1 MNNNDLTF
9 FTNEPERNLYDRF
22 NKILKRDTE
31 FFDVLVGYFRA
42 SGFYLLQDSL
52 DNVSKIRILIGINTD
67 KEIVEMYKESQ
78 LQIDGLSNNAY
89 NTKKR
94 YVEKLKKEFENSE
107 DSEEVDTGVKKFISL
122 LKNGKLEVRVYSK
135 QPIHAKLYIMRNFEE
150 CADYGKV
157 ITGSSNFSANGLQNN
172 LEFNVELKN
181 AGDVK
186 FASEKFEELWKDS
199 IEVNQDCINTIEK
212 DTWVKED
219 ITPYEMYLKFL
230 YEYFKEQINDDRNLT
245 FNDGYVIE
253 GFKPYQYQKDAV
265 IQAKRI
271 LEQHN
276 GVFISDVVGLGKTYM
291 CSLLAVELDSWK
303 LFLVP
308 PVLIDYWKDV
318 LTSFGVRGFTVMST
332 GAIKKISEEKLYKK
346 YKYIFVDEAHKFRNE
361 RTETYAYLHEIC
373 AGKKVVLITATPQNN
388 YVTDIASQMYLFESK
403 TNSTI
408 PGVKKLEQFF
418 LSLRNDVKKY
428 SNDKSSIEYLGAVE
442 KASNA
447 IRDKVLRQVMIRR
460 TRTEIQNNY
469 EKDMKKQ
476 GLVFPK
482 VNDPIKETYE
492 FDEKTE
498 MIFESTIELIKQIK
512 YARYTPLTYVNES
525 VLTNE
530 MNSLLTGQRN
540 MTGFMKG
547 ILVMRLE
554 SSQYAFKMT
563 LGRFISS
570 LQSFIDMYCDGEVWI
585 SRKLNVD
592 ELLARDDIDTLLDAV
607 DKGNA
612 FHFKSEDFRES
623 FIVDLKH
630 DLDVLTTLQ
639 EMWDGIEKDNKL
651 DYFIDRLKTD
661 KRLSNKIIIFTGSTE
676 TGEYLTRNIE
686 DKLGRNVIYF
696 SGSMSDSIKNDIRN
710 NFDPNMDSEVQEDNY
725 DVLVTTD
732 VLAEGMNLHRSNVVI
747 NYDLPWNP
755 TRIMQRVGRI
765 NRVGTKFDELFI
777 YNFFPTT
784 NSNDITHQSE
794 NIISKIKMFH
804 DLLGEDSKFLTDEE
818 NVSTHELFR
827 QMTTIDDD
835 GDTGLNSELKYLSFI
850 RKVRDENPKLFTKI
864 IELPKK
870 IKIGRNGND
879 LELLTFFRKGYV
891 KKFYISDEKDT
902 RDISF
907 DDAIQMIET
916 DKNEES
922 IEINNKYYRL
932 LKMNKESFNIFEEND
947 GQDEFSE
954 QESRKGTNNARDI
967 SLIIKEVLKLSEL
980 TDEEEDKALRLIQ
993 LLDDGEI
1000 PLSYLKE
1007 AKKDSKLN
1015 IRSTVDLLPFYK
1027 RFVDSIPE
1035 TYFDYEENVIRNAD
1049 TPKEIVLSEL
1059 FIK

>member
-1 MNNNDLTF
+1 MNDLTF

-22 NKILKRDTE
+22 NKILKRDTQ

-42 SGFYLLQDSL
+42 SGFYLLQDAL
-52 DNVSKIRILIGINTD
+52 DNVAETRILIGINTD
-67 KEIVEMYKESQ
+67 KEVVEMYKESQ
-78 LQIDGLSNNAY
+78 LQIEELSSNAY

-94 YVEKLKKEFENSE
+94 YICKLTKEFENSE
-107 DSEEVDTGVKKFISL
+107 DNEEVDTGVKKFIEM
-122 LKNGKLEVRVYSK
+122 LKSGKLEVRVYSK
-135 QPIHAKLYIMRNFEE
+135 QPIHAKLYIMRNYED
-150 CADYGKV
+150 CADFGKV

-186 FASEKFEELWKDS
+186 FATEKFEELWRDS
-199 IEVNQDCINTIEK
+199 IEVNQECIDTIEK
-212 DTWVKED
+212 NTWVKED

-230 YEYFKEQINDDRNLT
+230 YEYFKEQINDDQNFT

-291 CSLLAVELDSWK
+291 CSLLALELDSWK

-308 PVLIDYWKDV
+308 PVLVDYWKDV
-318 LTSFGVRGFTVMST
+318 LSSFGVRGFTVMST
-332 GAIKKISEEKLYKK
+332 GAIKRISEEKSYKK

-388 YVTDIASQMYLFESK
+388 YITDIASQMYLFESK

-418 LSLRNDVKKY
+418 LSLRNDVKRY
-428 SNDKSSIEYLGAVE
+428 SNDKSSSEYLNAVE
-442 KASNA
+442 KASNK

-469 EKDMKKQ
+469 ATDLKKQ
-476 GLVFPK
+476 GLTFPK
-482 VNDPIKETYE
+482 VNNPIKETYE

-498 MIFESTIELIKQIK
+498 IVFETTIESIKQIK
-512 YARYTPLTYVNES
+512 YARYTPLTYVNASE
-525 VLTNE
+525 LTSE

-547 ILVMRLE
+547 ILVKRLE
-554 SSQYAFKMT
+554 SSQFAFKMT
-563 LGRFISS
+563 LSRFVSS
-570 LQSFIDMYCDGEVWI
+570 LQSFIDMYNNGEVWI

-592 ELLARDDIDTLLDAV
+592 ELLARDDIDSLLDGV

-612 FHFKSEDFRES
+612 FHFKSESFRTD

-630 DLDVLTTLQ
+630 DLEILSTLQ
-639 EMWDGIEKDNKL
+639 ELWDNLNNDNKL
-651 DYFIDRLKTD
+651 DYFIKKLKTD
-661 KRLSNKIIIFTGSTE
+661 SRLKNKIIVFTESTE
-676 TGEYLTRNIE
+676 TAEYLARNIE
-686 DKLGRNVIYF
+686 DKLERNVILF

-710 NFDPNMDSEVQEDNY
+710 NFDPNVDNEVKEDIY
-725 DVLVTTD
+725 DVLITTD

-765 NRVGTKFDELFI
+765 NRVGTKFEELFI

-784 NSNDITHQSE
+784 NSNDINHQSE

-818 NVSTHELFR
+818 NVSTHELFKR
-827 QMTTIDDD
+827 MTTVDDD
-835 GDTGLNSELKYLSFI
+835 GETGLNSELKYLSFI
-850 RKVRDENPKLFTKI
+850 RKIRDENPKLFNKI
-864 IELPKK
+864 KEFPKK
-870 IKIGRNGND
+870 VKIARQGND

-891 KKFYISDEKDT
+891 KKFYISAETDT

-916 DKNEES
+916 DINEKT
-922 IEINNKYYRL
+922 IALNNKYYKL
-932 LKMNKESFNIFEEND
+932 LKMNKESFETFEEND

-954 QESRKGTNNARDI
+954 VETRKGTNNARDI
-967 SLIIKEVLKLSEL
+967 SLILKEVLKLPEL
-980 TDEEEDKALRLIQ
+980 TDEEEDKATRLIQ

-1000 PLSYLKE
+1000 PISYLKE

-1015 IRSTVDLLPFYK
+1015 IRSTSDLLPFFK
-1027 RFVDSIPE
+1027 RLVDNIPE
-1035 TYFDYEENVIRNAD
+1035 TYFEYEENIIRNTD
-1049 TPKEIVLSEL
+1049 TPKEIILSEM

>member
-1 MNNNDLTF
+1 MNNDLTF

-52 DNVSKIRILIGINTD
+52 ENVRKTRILIGINTD

-78 LQIDGLSNNAY
+78 MQIEELSNNAY

-94 YVEKLKKEFENSE
+94 YIEKLKKEFENSE
-107 DSEEVDTGVKKFISL
+107 DDEIVDSGVKKFVEML
-122 LKNGKLEVRVYSK
+122 QNGSLEVRVYSK
-135 QPIHAKLYIMRNFEE
+135 QPIHAKLYIMRNYND
-150 CADYGKV
+150 CSDYGKV

-186 FASEKFEELWKDS
+186 FATEKFEELWKDS
-199 IEVNQDCINTIEK
+199 IEVNKECIDTIKK

-230 YEYFKEQINDDRNLT
+230 YEYFKEQINDDQNLT

-308 PVLIDYWKDV
+308 PVLVDYWKDV

-332 GAIKKISEEKLYKK
+332 GAIKKISEEKIYKK

-373 AGKKVVLITATPQNN
+373 AGKKIVLITATPQNN
-388 YVTDIASQMYLFESK
+388 YITDIASQMYLFESK

-418 LSLRNDVKKY
+418 LSLRNDVKRF
-428 SNDKSSIEYLGAVE
+428 SSDKSSTQYLNAIN
-442 KASNA
+442 KASEL
-447 IRDKVLRQVMIRR
+447 IRDRVLRQVMIRR

-469 EKDMKKQ
+469 EKDLKKQ

-498 MIFESTIELIKQIK
+498 LVFETTIESIKKIK

-525 VLTNE
+525 LLTNE

-547 ILVMRLE
+547 ILVKRLE

-563 LGRFISS
+563 LSRFISS
-570 LQSFIDMYCDGEVWI
+570 LQSFIDMYNDGEVWI

-592 ELLARDDIDTLLDAV
+592 ELLARDDVDVLLDAV

-612 FHFKSEDFRES
+612 FHFKSEDFKPG
-623 FIVDLKH
+623 FIEDLKH
-630 DLDVLTTLQ
+630 DLDVLSTLQ
-639 EMWDGIEKDNKL
+639 EMWNGLNKDNKL
-651 DYFIDRLKTD
+651 DYFINKLKNDSRLK
-661 KRLSNKIIIFTGSTE
+661 NKIIVFTESTE
-676 TGEYLTRNIE
+676 TAEYLAKNIE
-686 DKLGRNVIYF
+686 DRLERNVILF
-696 SGSMSDSIKNDIRN
+696 SGSMSDTIKNDIRN
-710 NFDPNMDSEVQEDNY
+710 NFDPNVDKEAQENIY
-725 DVLVTTD
+725 DVLITTD

-784 NSNDITHQSE
+784 NSNDINHQSE

-835 GDTGLNSELKYLSFI
+835 GETGLNSELKYLSFI
-850 RKVRDENPKLFTKI
+850 RKIRDENPELFLKVKD
-864 IELPKK
+864 LPKK
-870 IKIGRNGND
+870 IKLGRKGND

-891 KKFYISDEKDT
+891 KKFFISDENDT

-907 DDAIQMIET
+907 DDAISMIET
-916 DKNEES
+916 DIDEES
-922 IEINNKYYRL
+922 VELNNKYYQL
-932 LKMNKESFNIFEEND
+932 LKKNKESFDLFEVND
-947 GQDEFSE
+947 GQDDFME

-967 SLIIKEVLKLSEL
+967 SLILKEVLKLPNL
-980 TDEEEDKALRLIQ
+980 TDEEEDKAIKLIQ
-993 LLDDGEI
+993 LLEDGEI

-1007 AKKDSKLN
+1007 AKKDSK
-1015 IRSTVDLLPFYK
+1015 ISIKGPADLLPFYK
-1027 RFVDSIPE
+1027 RLIDSIPE
-1035 TYFDYEENVIRNAD
+1035 TYFDYEENVIRNTD
-1049 TPKEIVLSEL
+1049 IPKEIVLSEL

>member
-1 MNNNDLTF
+1 MINDLTF

-42 SGFYLLQDSL
+42 SGFYLLQDAL
-52 DNVSKIRILIGINTD
+52 DNVHKTRILIGINTD

-78 LQIDGLSNNAY
+78 MQIEELSNNAY

-94 YVEKLKKEFENSE
+94 YIDKLKKEFEESE
-107 DSEEVDTGVKKFISL
+107 DNEEVDNGVKKFVEML
-122 LKNGKLEVRVYSK
+122 QNGKLEVRVYSK
-135 QPIHAKLYIMRNFEE
+135 QPIHAKLYIMRNYED

-199 IEVNQDCINTIEK
+199 IDVNQECIDTIQK

-230 YEYFKEQINDDRNLT
+230 YEYFKEQINDDQNLT
-245 FNDGYVIE
+245 FNDGYFIE

-291 CSLLAVELDSWK
+291 CSLLAVELDNWK

-308 PVLIDYWKDV
+308 PVLVDYWKDV
-318 LTSFGVRGFTVMST
+318 LTSFGVRGFSVMST

-388 YVTDIASQMYLFESK
+388 YITDIASQMYLFESK

-408 PGVKKLEQFF
+408 PGVKRLEQFF
-418 LSLRNDVKKY
+418 LSLRNDVKRY
-428 SNDKSSIEYLGAVE
+428 SNDKSSKEYLAAIN
-442 KASNA
+442 KASEM
-447 IRDKVLRQVMIRR
+447 IRDRVLRQVMIRR

-469 EKDMKKQ
+469 ERDLKKQ
-476 GLVFPK
+476 GLFFPK

-492 FDEKTE
+492 FDERTE
-498 MIFESTIELIKQIK
+498 LVFETTIESIKKIK

-525 VLTNE
+525 KLTNE
-530 MNSLLTGQRN
+530 MNSLLIGQRN

-547 ILVMRLE
+547 ILVKRLE
-554 SSQYAFKMT
+554 SSQYAFTMT
-563 LGRFISS
+563 LNRFITS
-570 LQSFIDMYCDGEVWI
+570 LQSFITMYNEGEVWI

-592 ELLARDDIDTLLDAV
+592 DLLAREDVDTLLNAV

-612 FHFKSEDFRES
+612 FHFKSEDFKNG
-623 FIVDLKH
+623 FIEDLNH
-630 DLDVLTTLQ
+630 DLEILTVLQ
-639 EMWDGIEKDNKL
+639 EMWNGLDKDNKL
-651 DYFIDRLKTD
+651 DYFVERLKTD
-661 KRLSNKIIIFTGSTE
+661 KRLKNKIIIFTESTE
-676 TGEYLTRNIE
+676 TAEYLTEKIKE
-686 DKLGRNVIYF
+686 KLNRNVILF
-696 SGSMSDSIKNDIRN
+696 SGSMSDIIKNDIRN
-710 NFDPNMDSEVQEDNY
+710 NFDPNVDKEVQEDAY

-777 YNFFPTT
+777 YNFFPTS
-784 NSNDITHQSE
+784 NSNDINHQSE

-850 RKVRDENPKLFTKI
+850 RKIRDDNPELFNKI
-864 IELPKK
+864 KELPKK

-891 KKFYISDEKDT
+891 KKFYISDEKYT

-916 DKNEES
+916 SKEEES
-922 IEINNKYYRL
+922 IKLNNKYYKL
-932 LKMNKESFNIFEEND
+932 LKMNKESFNSFEEND

-954 QESRKGTNNARDI
+954 QETRKGTNNSRDI
-967 SLIIKEVLKLSEL
+967 SLILKEVVKLPEI
-980 TDEEEDKALRLIQ
+980 TDEEQDRACRLIQ
-993 LLDDGEI
+993 LLKDGEI
-1000 PLSYLKE
+1000 PISYLKE

-1015 IRSTVDLLPFYK
+1015 IKGPGDLLPFYK
-1027 RFVDSIPE
+1027 RFVNSIPE
-1035 TYFDYEENVIRNAD
+1035 TYFDYEENVIRNTNA
-1049 TPKEIVLSEL
+1049 PKEIVLSEL

>member
-1 MNNNDLTF
+1 MNDLTF

-42 SGFYLLQDSL
+42 SGFYLLQDAL
-52 DNVSKIRILIGINTD
+52 DNVNKTRILIGINTD
-67 KEIVEMYKESQ
+67 KEIIEMYKESQ
-78 LQIDGLSNNAY
+78 SQLEELTNNAY

-94 YVEKLKKEFENSE
+94 YVERLKKEFE
-107 DSEEVDTGVKKFISL
+107 DSDDNEEVDSGVKKFVEM
-122 LKNGKLEVRVYSK
+122 LKSKRLEIRVYSK
-135 QPIHAKLYIMRNFEE
+135 QPIHAKLYIMRNYED
-150 CADYGKV
+150 CSDYGKV

-186 FASEKFEELWKDS
+186 FASEKFEELWIDS
-199 IEVNQDCINTIEK
+199 IEVNQECIDTIEK
-212 DTWVKED
+212 DTWVKDD

-230 YEYFKEQINDDRNLT
+230 YEYFKEQINDDQNLT

-332 GAIKKISEEKLYKK
+332 EAIKKISEEKLYKK

-373 AGKKVVLITATPQNN
+373 AGKKVILITATPQNN

-418 LSLRNDVKKY
+418 LSLRNDVKRF
-428 SNDKSSIEYLGAVE
+428 SNDKSSSEYLKAVE
-442 KASNA
+442 KASNV

-498 MIFESTIELIKQIK
+498 MVFESTLELIKQIS
-512 YARYTPLTYVNES
+512 YARYTPLTYVNEN

-563 LGRFISS
+563 LGRFVSS
-570 LQSFIDMYCDGEVWI
+570 LQSFINMYYDGEVWI

-592 ELLARDDIDTLLDAV
+592 DMLARDDIDTLLDAV

-612 FHFKSEDFRES
+612 FHFKSEDFGS
-623 FIVDLKH
+623 NFIIDLKH
-630 DLDVLTTLQ
+630 DLELLTSLQ
-639 EMWDGIEKDNKL
+639 KMWDSLEKDNKL
-651 DYFIDRLKTD
+651 DYFIERLKTD
-661 KRLSNKIIIFTGSTE
+661 KRLSNKIIIFTSSKE
-676 TGEYLTRNIE
+676 TAEYLAKNIE
-686 DKLGRNVIYF
+686 EKLNRNVIYF
-696 SGSMSDSIKNDIRN
+696 SGSRSDLIKNDIRN
-710 NFDPNMDSEVQEDNY
+710 NFDPNVDKEVQEDTY
-725 DVLVTTD
+725 DILVTTD

-850 RKVRDENPKLFTKI
+850 RKVRDEEPELFKKI
-864 IELPKK
+864 VNLPKK
-870 IKIGRNGND
+870 IKIARNGND

-891 KKFYISDEKDT
+891 KKFYISDEIQT

-916 DKNEES
+916 NNEEKS
-922 IEINNKYYRL
+922 IDINNKYYKL
-932 LKMNKESFNIFEEND
+932 LKMNKDSFNTFEEND

-954 QESRKGTNNARDI
+954 QEARKGTNNARDI
-967 SLIIKEVLKLSEL
+967 SLIIKEVLKLPEL
-980 TDEEEDKALRLIQ
+980 TDEDEDRALRLIQ

-1000 PLSYLKE
+1000 PISYLKE

-1015 IRSTVDLLPFYK
+1015 VKSTNDLLPFFK
-1027 RFVDSIPE
+1027 RFIKIIPE
-1035 TYFDYEENVIRNAD
+1035 TYFEYDENVINNTD
-1049 TPKEIVLSEL
+1049 MPKEIVLSEL

>member
-1 MNNNDLTF
+1 MNNDLTF

-42 SGFYLLQDSL
+42 SGFYLLQDAL
-52 DNVSKIRILIGINTD
+52 DNVNKTRILIGINTD

-78 LQIDGLSNNAY
+78 MQIEELSNNAY

-94 YVEKLKKEFENSE
+94 YIDKLKKEFEDSE
-107 DSEEVDTGVKKFISL
+107 DDEDVDAGVKKFVEMI
-122 LKNGKLEVRVYSK
+122 KNGKLEVRVYSK
-135 QPIHAKLYIMRNFEE
+135 QPIHAKVYVMRNYED

-181 AGDVK
+181 ANDVK
-186 FASEKFEELWKDS
+186 FALDKFEELWRDS
-199 IEVNQDCINTIEK
+199 IEVNQECIDTIEK
-212 DTWVKED
+212 DTWVKDD

-230 YEYFKEQINDDRNLT
+230 YEYFKEQINDDQNLT

-332 GAIKKISEEKLYKK
+332 GAIKKISEEKMYKK

-418 LSLRNDVKKY
+418 LSLRNDVKRY
-428 SNDKSSIEYLGAVE
+428 ANDKSSNEYLKAVE
-442 KASNA
+442 RASNV
-447 IRDKVLRQVMIRR
+447 IRDRVLRQVMIRR

-469 EKDMKKQ
+469 EKDLKKQ
-476 GLVFPK
+476 GLIFPK
-482 VNDPIKETYE
+482 VNDPIRETYE

-498 MIFESTIELIKQIK
+498 LVFENTLELIKQIT

-525 VLTNE
+525 ILTNE

-563 LGRFISS
+563 LSRFISS
-570 LQSFIDMYCDGEVWI
+570 LQSFINMYYDGEVWI

-592 ELLARDDIDTLLDAV
+592 DLLARDDIDTLLDAV

-612 FHFKSEDFRES
+612 FHFKSEEFRDS

-630 DLDVLTTLQ
+630 DLDILTTLQ
-639 EMWDGIEKDNKL
+639 DMWDSLEKDNKL

-661 KRLSNKIIIFTGSTE
+661 KRLSKKIIIFTGSKE
-676 TGEYLTRNIE
+676 TVEYLTREIE
-686 DKLGRNVIYF
+686 NKVGRNVIYF
-696 SGSMSDSIKNDIRN
+696 SGTMSDSIKNDIRN
-710 NFDPNMDSEVQEDNY
+710 NFDPNVDQEVQEDVY

-835 GDTGLNSELKYLSFI
+835 GDTGLNSELKYLSYI
-850 RKVRDENPKLFTKI
+850 RKVRDEKPDLFSKI
-864 IELPKK
+864 KDLPKK
-870 IKIGRNGND
+870 IKIARNGND

-891 KKFYISDEKDT
+891 KKFYISSENET
-902 RDISF
+902 RDIPF

-916 DKNEES
+916 DTEEKS
-922 IEINNKYYRL
+922 IEINNKYYKL
-932 LKMNKESFNIFEEND
+932 LKMNKESFNTFEEND

-954 QESRKGTNNARDI
+954 QETRKGTNNARDI
-967 SLIIKEVLKLSEL
+967 SLIIKEVLKLPEL
-980 TDEEEDKALRLIQ
+980 TDEEQDKAERLIQ

-1000 PLSYLKE
+1000 PISYLKD

-1015 IRSTVDLLPFYK
+1015 IRSKADLLPFYK

-1035 TYFDYEENVIRNAD
+1035 TYFDYEENVMRNTD

-1059 FIK
+1059 FVK

>member
-1 MNNNDLTF
+1 MNNDLTF

-42 SGFYLLQDSL
+42 SGFYLLQDAL
-52 DNVSKIRILIGINTD
+52 DNVSKTRILIGINTD

-78 LQIDGLSNNAY
+78 MQIEELSNNAY

-94 YVEKLKKEFENSE
+94 YINKLKKEFEDSE
-107 DSEEVDTGVKKFISL
+107 DNEEVDSGVKKFVEML
-122 LKNGKLEVRVYSK
+122 RNGKLEVRVYSK
-135 QPIHAKLYIMRNFEE
+135 QPIHAKLYIMRNYDD

-199 IEVNQDCINTIEK
+199 IEVNQECIDTIEK

-230 YEYFKEQINDDRNLT
+230 YEYFKEQINDDQNFT

-332 GAIKKISEEKLYKK
+332 GSIKKVSEEKLYKK

-373 AGKKVVLITATPQNN
+373 AGKKVILITATPQNN

-428 SNDKSSIEYLGAVE
+428 SNDKSSSEYLTAVE
-442 KASNA
+442 KASNT

-476 GLVFPK
+476 GLIFPK
-482 VNDPIKETYE
+482 VNDPIRETYE

-498 MIFESTIELIKQIK
+498 LVFENTLELIKQIT

-547 ILVMRLE
+547 ILIMRLE

-570 LQSFIDMYCDGEVWI
+570 LQSFIDMYYNGEVWI

-592 ELLARDDIDTLLDAV
+592 DLLARDDIDTLLDAV

-612 FHFKSEDFRES
+612 FHFKSEEFRDG
-623 FIVDLKH
+623 FILDLKH
-630 DLDVLTTLQ
+630 DLDILTSLQ
-639 EMWDGIEKDNKL
+639 EMWNSLEKDNKL
-651 DYFIDRLKTD
+651 DYFIERLKSD
-661 KRLSNKIIIFTGSTE
+661 KRLSKKIIIFTGSKE
-676 TGEYLTRNIE
+676 TAEYLTKEIE
-686 DKLGRNVIYF
+686 NRLGRNVIYF
-696 SGSMSDSIKNDIRN
+696 SGSRSDSIKNDIRN
-710 NFDPNMDSEVQEDNY
+710 NFDPNVDEEVQEDIY

-835 GDTGLNSELKYLSFI
+835 GDTGLNSELKYLSYI
-850 RKVRDENPKLFTKI
+850 RKVRDENPELFSKI
-864 IELPKK
+864 KDLPKK
-870 IKIGRNGND
+870 IKIARNGND

-891 KKFYISDEKDT
+891 KKFFISDEKDT

-916 DKNEES
+916 DKNEKS
-922 IEINNKYYRL
+922 IELNNKYYKL
-932 LKMNKESFNIFEEND
+932 LKMNKESFNLFEAND
-947 GQDEFSE
+947 GQDDFSE
-954 QESRKGTNNARDI
+954 HESRKGTNNARDI
-967 SLIIKEVLKLSEL
+967 SLIIKEVLKLPEL
-980 TDEEEDKALRLIQ
+980 TDEEEDRALRLIQ
-993 LLDDGEI
+993 LLEDGEI
-1000 PLSYLKE
+1000 PISYLKE

-1027 RFVDSIPE
+1027 RFVANLPE
-1035 TYFDYEENVIRNAD
+1035 TYFEYEENVIRNID
-1049 TPKEIVLSEL
+1049 VPKEIVLSEL